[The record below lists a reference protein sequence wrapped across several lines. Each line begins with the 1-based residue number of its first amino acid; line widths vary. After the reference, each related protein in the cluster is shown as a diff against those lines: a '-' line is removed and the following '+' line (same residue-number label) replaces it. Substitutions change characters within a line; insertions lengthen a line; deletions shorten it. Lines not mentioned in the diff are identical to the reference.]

1 MGDFYQGYNVST
13 QKSLRVLAI
22 GFTLIG
28 LFGFILMRHNLKLSL
43 ILQTIGT
50 TSALSYVTI
59 IKQDEEWSP
68 LNKAWKDLEI
78 ERERINNQYIDD
90 CKNYEY
96 QLVELRKEYEREK
109 NEIKEYSLGEQKRII
124 ELFENEIE
132 LYVEQLSIKESLL
145 RQAKLPQLAKG
156 ISRTETY
163 ANRII
168 NYLYSRDIECDFA
181 DSWEEPGYDLIRLIP
196 KNGASLRHFKELADD
211 LQLELRLTCQPL
223 FEIVSGCIQIKIDT
237 RLVDTA
243 KDTKSNK
250 LQLVTGDWLTEVAKK
265 MVHAKID
272 GETGSGKSTFVCN
285 LANVLS
291 SIHNNADFIA
301 IDPKYPLS
309 LDWESDLNDW
319 QRKPKY
325 PGIDKALDGLIELSS
340 EIKHR
345 LELVALDVQSGGK
358 PRSFNKRIYLVD
370 EIDWII
376 LEYGK
381 EATDNLQVG
390 LKIGR
395 ALDEI
400 VIYFG
405 QTPRCSKLKMTR
417 DDFRNS
423 TNISLGSNIPDAINT
438 YIFDDGYAKGLMEL
452 YESEMSNGNKY
463 IALVSQ
469 VGSKPFL
476 AQLPQPNE
484 YKSLP
489 ISKMGK
495 SRVSNAVNSPVDKPL
510 VNYESIVNK
519 EFTNLDPRNIYPDM
533 PEDEVLALWGKLSEL
548 LSSRGK
554 TYVIEEVLECRGK
567 YYKRGSDY
575 LEYLREK
582 YN

>member
-1 MGDFYQGYNVST
+1 MTFYQGYNVST
-13 QKSLRVLAI
+13 QKTLRVLAI

-28 LFGFILMRHNLKLSL
+28 LFGFILMRHNLKFSL

-59 IKQDEEWSP
+59 IKQEEEWSP

-90 CKNYEY
+90 CKNYEC
-96 QLVELRKEYEREK
+96 QLLELRKEYEREK

-181 DSWEEPGYDLIRLIP
+181 DSWAEPGFDLIRLIP
-196 KNGASLRHFKELADD
+196 KNASLRHFKELADD

-250 LQLVTGDWLTEVAKK
+250 LKLVTGDWLTEVAKK
-265 MVHAKID
+265 IVHAKVD

-340 EIKHR
+340 EIKRR
-345 LELVALDVQSGGK
+345 LELVTLDVQSGGK

-405 QTPRCSKLKMTR
+405 QTPRCSKLKMLR

-423 TNISLGSNIPDAINT
+423 TNISLGSNIPDAIST
-438 YIFDDGYAKGLMEL
+438 YIFDEAYGRGLLEL
-452 YESEMSNGNKY
+452 YESEMSSGNKY
-463 IALVSQ
+463 LALVSQ

-484 YKSLP
+484 YKSLQ
-489 ISKMGK
+489 INKTGK
-495 SRVSNAVNSPVDKPL
+495 SMVSNEVNTPVDKPL
-510 VNYESIVNK
+510 VNRETIVSK
-519 EFTNLDPRNIYPDM
+519 DFTELDARNIYPDM

-548 LSSRGK
+548 LSSKGK
-554 TYVIEEVLECRGK
+554 TYVIEDVLECRGK
-567 YYKRGSDY
+567 YYKKGCDY

-582 YN
+582 YG